1 MKLITA
7 SAGSYPRIG
16 TEPEKQRLR
25 VEYARFERGEISKED
40 FERVQDEVTK
50 EVIEEQRRAGIEL
63 ATDGQ
68 VRWHD
73 QISHFARKLSGCEI
87 DGLLRL
93 FDTNFYFR
101 QPVINGK
108 VRWTAPIVVEE
119 FTFAKRVSSIPIKP
133 VVTGP
138 YTLAKHSIDRHYRD
152 FSSLVADFAVAI
164 GKEVN
169 ALVKAGAEI
178 IQLDEPSIL
187 KNPQEFKIFESA
199 VEEVSKNKGKARL
212 ALYTYFGDAAQ
223 LYNKLQTLPIDI
235 LGLDFTYSQK
245 LPTIIESYGSKKEL
259 GLGLVDGRNTRMEN
273 VKETARVAVKILR
286 RVDTEHAYLNPSC
299 GLDEYLPR
307 EVAFEKL
314 KNLVA
319 IAKHVKAEMR

>member
-1 MKLITA
+1 MELITA

-16 TEPEKQRLR
+16 TAPEKQRLR
-25 VEYARFERGEISKED
+25 SEYVRLERGEISKED
-40 FERVQDEVTK
+40 FARVQDEVTK

-68 VRWHD
+68 VRWYD

-87 DGLLRL
+87 KGLLRL

-108 VRWTAPIVVEE
+108 VQWAAPIVVGE
-119 FTFAKRVSSIPIKP
+119 FTFAKKVSSIPIKP

-138 YTLAKHSIDRHYRD
+138 YTLAKHSIDRHYHN

-169 ALVKAGAEI
+169 ALAKAGAEV

-187 KNPQEFKIFESA
+187 KNPQEFKIFENA
-199 VEEVSKNKGKARL
+199 IAEISKNKGKARL
-212 ALYTYFGDAAQ
+212 ALYTYFGDAAK
-223 LYNKLQTLPIDI
+223 LYDKLQSLPIDI

-245 LPTIIESYGSKKEL
+245 LTTTIEGSGSKKEL
-259 GLGLVDGRNTRMEN
+259 GLGLVDGRNTRIEN
-273 VKETARVAVKILR
+273 VKETAKVAAKILKKLGAER
-286 RVDTEHAYLNPSC
+286 AYLNPSC

-319 IAKHVKAEMR
+319 ITKQVRAEMK

>member
-16 TEPEKQRLR
+16 TAPEKQRLR
-25 VEYARFERGEISKED
+25 GEYARLEKGEISKED
-40 FERVQDEVTK
+40 FVRVQDEVTK
-50 EVIEEQRRAGIEL
+50 EVIEEQGRAGIEL

-68 VRWHD
+68 VRWYD

-87 DGLLRL
+87 NGLLRL

-101 QPVINGK
+101 QPVITGK
-108 VRWTAPIVVEE
+108 VQWTAPIVVDE
-119 FTFAKRVSSIPIKP
+119 FTFAKKVSSVPIKP

-138 YTLAKHSIDRHYRD
+138 YTLAKHSIDKHYHN

-169 ALVKAGAEI
+169 ALAKAGAEI

-187 KNPQEFKIFESA
+187 KNPQDFKIFEGA
-199 VEEVSKNKGKARL
+199 IGEVSKNRGKARL
-212 ALYTYFGDAAQ
+212 ALYTYFGDAAK
-223 LYNKLQTLPIDI
+223 LYDKLQSLPIDI
-235 LGLDFTYSQK
+235 LGLDFAYSQK
-245 LPTIIESYGSKKEL
+245 LPAIIESSGSEKEL
-259 GLGLVDGRNTRMEN
+259 GLGLIDGRNTRIEN
-273 VKETARVAVKILR
+273 VKETAKVAVKILKKINA
-286 RVDTEHAYLNPSC
+286 EHAYLNPSC

-314 KNLVA
+314 KKVVA
-319 IAKHVKAEMR
+319 SAKLIRGY

>member
-1 MKLITA
+1 MELITA

-16 TEPEKQRLR
+16 TAPEKQRLR
-25 VEYARFERGEISKED
+25 AEYARLEKGEISKEV
-40 FERVQDEVTK
+40 FASVQDEVTK
-50 EVIEEQRRAGIEL
+50 EVIDEQRRAGIEL

-68 VRWHD
+68 VRWYD

-87 DGLLRL
+87 KGLLRL

-108 VRWTAPIVVEE
+108 VQWTAPIVVDE
-119 FTFAKRVSSIPIKP
+119 FTFAKKVSPIPIKP

-138 YTLAKHSIDRHYRD
+138 YTLAKHSIDRHYHN

-169 ALVKAGAEI
+169 ALAKAGAEI

-187 KNPQEFKIFESA
+187 KNPQDFKIFESA
-199 VEEVSKNKGKARL
+199 IGEISKNREKARL
-212 ALYTYFGDAAQ
+212 ALYTYFGDAAK
-223 LYNKLQTLPIDI
+223 LYDKLQSLPIDI

-245 LPTIIESYGSKKEL
+245 LPTVIESSGSKKEL
-259 GLGLVDGRNTRMEN
+259 GLGLIDGRNTKIEN
-273 VKETARVAVKILR
+273 VKETATVAVKILKKLDVER
-286 RVDTEHAYLNPSC
+286 AYLNPSC

-319 IAKHVKAEMR
+319 IAKQLKVEMR

>member
-1 MKLITA
+1 L
-7 SAGSYPRIG
+7 
-16 TEPEKQRLR
+16 
-25 VEYARFERGEISKED
+25 ERGEISKED
-40 FERVQDEVTK
+40 FARVQDEVTK

-68 VRWHD
+68 VRWYD

-87 DGLLRL
+87 NGLLRL

-108 VRWTAPIVVEE
+108 VQWAAPIVVDE
-119 FTFAKRVSSIPIKP
+119 FTFAKKVSSIPIKP

-138 YTLAKHSIDRHYRD
+138 YTLAKHSIDKHYHD

-164 GKEVN
+164 GREVN
-169 ALVKAGAEI
+169 ALAKAGAEI

-187 KNPQEFKIFESA
+187 KNPQEFKIFENA
-199 VEEVSKNKGKARL
+199 IAEISKNKGKARL
-212 ALYTYFGDAAQ
+212 ALYTYFGDAAK
-223 LYNKLQTLPIDI
+223 LYDKLQSLPIDS
-235 LGLDFTYSQK
+235 LGMDFSYSQK
-245 LPTIIESYGSKKEL
+245 LPATIEGSGSEKEL
-259 GLGLVDGRNTRMEN
+259 GLGLVDGRNTRIED
-273 VKETARVAVKILR
+273 VKETAKVATEILKKIDVDRV
-286 RVDTEHAYLNPSC
+286 YLNPSC

-319 IAKHVKAEMR
+319 IAKQVRVEMR

>member
-1 MKLITA
+1 MELITA

-16 TEPEKQRLR
+16 TAPEKQRLR
-25 VEYARFERGEISKED
+25 AEYARLEKGEISKED
-40 FERVQDEVTK
+40 FAKVQDDVTR
-50 EVIEEQRRAGIEL
+50 EVIEEQGRAGIEL

-68 VRWHD
+68 VRWYD

-108 VRWTAPIVVEE
+108 VQWITPIVVDE
-119 FTFAKRVSSIPIKP
+119 FTFAKKFSSVPIKP

-138 YTLAKHSIDRHYRD
+138 YTLAKHSIDKHYHN
-152 FSSLVADFAVAI
+152 FPSLVSDFAVAI

-169 ALVKAGAEI
+169 ALANAGAEI

-187 KNPQEFKIFESA
+187 KNPQDFKIFESA
-199 VEEVSKNKGKARL
+199 VREVSKNKGKARL
-212 ALYTYFGDAAQ
+212 ALYTYFGDAAE
-223 LYNKLQTLPIDI
+223 LYDKLQSLPIDI
-235 LGLDFTYSQK
+235 LGLDFTYGQK
-245 LPTIIESYGSKKEL
+245 LPNVIESSGSKKEL
-259 GLGLVDGRNTRMEN
+259 GLGLIDGRNTRIEN
-273 VKETARVAVKILR
+273 VKETAKVAVKILKKINAER
-286 RVDTEHAYLNPSC
+286 AYLNSSC

-314 KNLVA
+314 KNLAA
-319 IAKHVKAEMR
+319 IAKQVRAEMK

>member
-1 MKLITA
+1 MELITA

-16 TEPEKQRLR
+16 TAPEKQRLR
-25 VEYARFERGEISKED
+25 AEYARLERGEISKED
-40 FERVQDEVTK
+40 FARVQDEVTK

-68 VRWHD
+68 VRWYD

-87 DGLLRL
+87 NGLLRL

-108 VRWTAPIVVEE
+108 VQWAAPIVVDE
-119 FTFAKRVSSIPIKP
+119 FMFAKKVSPIPIKP

-138 YTLAKHSIDRHYRD
+138 YTLAKHSIDKHYHN

-169 ALVKAGAEI
+169 ALAKAGAEV

-187 KNPQEFKIFESA
+187 KNHQDFGIFEGA
-199 VEEVSKNKGKARL
+199 VGEVSKNKGKAQL
-212 ALYTYFGDAAQ
+212 ALYTYFGDAAK
-223 LYNKLQTLPIDI
+223 LYNKLQSLPIDI
-235 LGLDFTYSQK
+235 LGLDFSYSQE
-245 LPTIIESYGSKKEL
+245 LPDVISSSGSKKEL
-259 GLGLVDGRNTRMEN
+259 GLGLVDGRNTRIED
-273 VKETARVAVKILR
+273 VKETAKVATEILKKIDVDRV
-286 RVDTEHAYLNPSC
+286 YLNPSC

-319 IAKHVKAEMR
+319 IAKQVRVEMR

>member
-1 MKLITA
+1 MELITA
-7 SAGSYPRIG
+7 STGSYPRIG
-16 TEPEKQRLR
+16 TAPEKQRLR
-25 VEYARFERGEISKED
+25 AEYARLEKGEISRED
-40 FERVQDEVTK
+40 FARVQDEVTK

-68 VRWHD
+68 VRWYD

-87 DGLLRL
+87 NGLLRL

-108 VRWTAPIVVEE
+108 VQWTAQIVVNE
-119 FTFAKRVSSIPIKP
+119 FTFAKKVSPIPIKP

-138 YTLAKHSIDRHYRD
+138 YTLAEHSIDRHYHN

-164 GKEVN
+164 GREVN

-187 KNPQEFKIFESA
+187 KNPQDFKIFESA
-199 VEEVSKNKGKARL
+199 VGEISKNKGKARL
-212 ALYTYFGDAAQ
+212 ALYTYFGDAAK
-223 LYNKLQTLPIDI
+223 LYDKLQSLPIDI
-235 LGLDFTYSQK
+235 IGLDFTYSQK
-245 LPTIIESYGSKKEL
+245 LPNVIESSGSEKEL
-259 GLGLVDGRNTRMEN
+259 GLGLIDGRNTKIEN
-273 VKETARVAVKILR
+273 VKETANVAVKILR
-286 RVDTEHAYLNPSC
+286 KLNAERAYLNPSC

-307 EVAFEKL
+307 EVAFEKM

-319 IAKHVKAEMR
+319 IAKQVRVEMR

>member
-1 MKLITA
+1 MELITA
-7 SAGSYPRIG
+7 STGSYPRIG
-16 TEPEKQRLR
+16 TAPEKQRLR
-25 VEYARFERGEISKED
+25 AEYARLERGEISRED
-40 FERVQDEVTK
+40 FARVQDEVTK

-63 ATDGQ
+63 VTDGQ
-68 VRWHD
+68 VRWYD

-87 DGLLRL
+87 NGLLRL

-108 VRWTAPIVVEE
+108 IQWTAPIVVDE
-119 FTFAKRVSSIPIKP
+119 FTFAKKVSPIPIKP

-138 YTLAKHSIDRHYRD
+138 YTLAKHSIDRHYHN

-164 GKEVN
+164 SREVN
-169 ALVKAGAEI
+169 ALAKAGAEI

-187 KNPQEFKIFESA
+187 KNPQDFKIFESA
-199 VEEVSKNKGKARL
+199 VGEVNKNKGKARL
-212 ALYTYFGDAAQ
+212 ALYTYFGDAAK
-223 LYNKLQTLPIDI
+223 LYDKLQSLPIDI
-235 LGLDFTYSQK
+235 IGLDFTYSQK
-245 LPTIIESYGSKKEL
+245 LPNVIESSGSEKEL
-259 GLGLVDGRNTRMEN
+259 GLGLIDGRNTKIEN
-273 VKETARVAVKILR
+273 VKETAKVAAKILKR
-286 RVDTEHAYLNPSC
+286 LNAERAYLNPSC

-319 IAKHVKAEMR
+319 IAKQVRVEMR

>member
-7 SAGSYPRIG
+7 STGSYPRIG
-16 TEPEKQRLR
+16 TAPEKQRLR
-25 VEYARFERGEISKED
+25 AEYARLEKGEISRED
-40 FERVQDEVTK
+40 FARVQDEVTK
-50 EVIEEQRRAGIEL
+50 EVIEAQRRAGIEL

-68 VRWHD
+68 VRWYD

-87 DGLLRL
+87 NGLLRL

-108 VRWTAPIVVEE
+108 VQWTAPIVVDE
-119 FTFAKRVSSIPIKP
+119 FTFAKKVSPIPIKP

-138 YTLAKHSIDRHYRD
+138 YTLAKHSIDRHYRN
-152 FSSLVADFAVAI
+152 FSSLVADFAAAI

-169 ALVKAGAEI
+169 ALAKAGAEI

-187 KNPQEFKIFESA
+187 KNPQDFKIFESA
-199 VEEVSKNKGKARL
+199 VGEISKNKGKARL
-212 ALYTYFGDAAQ
+212 ALYTYFSDAAK
-223 LYNKLQTLPIDI
+223 LYDKLQSLPIDI
-235 LGLDFTYSQK
+235 IGLDFTYSQK
-245 LPTIIESYGSKKEL
+245 LPNVIESSGSKKEL
-259 GLGLVDGRNTRMEN
+259 GLGLIDGRNTKIEN
-273 VKETARVAVKILR
+273 VKETANVAAKILKKIDAER
-286 RVDTEHAYLNPSC
+286 AYLNPSC

-307 EVAFEKL
+307 EVAFEKM

-319 IAKHVKAEMR
+319 VAKQARVEMR

>member
-1 MKLITA
+1 MRLITA
-7 SAGSYPRIG
+7 SGGSYPRIG
-16 TEPEKQRLR
+16 TAPEKQRLR
-25 VEYARFERGEISKED
+25 VEYAGLERGEISKED
-40 FERVQDEVTK
+40 FARVQDEVTR

-68 VRWHD
+68 VRWYD

-108 VRWTAPIVVEE
+108 VRWAGPIVVEE
-119 FTFAKRVSSIPIKP
+119 FTFAKKVSSIPIKP

-152 FSSLVADFAVAI
+152 FPSLVADFAVAI

-169 ALVKAGAEI
+169 ALAKAGAEI

-187 KNPQEFKIFESA
+187 KNPQDFKIFENA
-199 VEEVSKNKGKARL
+199 VGEVSKNKGKARL
-212 ALYTYFGDAAQ
+212 ALYTYFGDAAK
-223 LYNKLQTLPIDI
+223 LYDKLQTLPVDV
-235 LGLDFTYSQK
+235 LGLDFTYSQE
-245 LPTIIESYGSKKEL
+245 LPNIIESSGSKKEL
-259 GLGLVDGRNTRMEN
+259 GLGLIDGRNTKIEN
-273 VKETARVAVKILR
+273 VKETARVAVKILKR
-286 RVDTEHAYLNPSC
+286 IDAERAYLNPSC

-319 IAKHVKAEMR
+319 IAKQVRAEMG

>member
-1 MKLITA
+1 MELITA
-7 SAGSYPRIG
+7 STGSYPRIG
-16 TEPEKQRLR
+16 TAPEKQRLR
-25 VEYARFERGEISKED
+25 AEYARLEKGEISRED
-40 FERVQDEVTK
+40 FARVQDDVTK
-50 EVIEEQRRAGIEL
+50 EVIDEQRHAGIEL

-68 VRWHD
+68 VRWYD

-101 QPVINGK
+101 QPVINNK
-108 VRWTAPIVVEE
+108 VQWTAPIVVDE
-119 FTFAKRVSSIPIKP
+119 FTFAKKGSSVPIKP

-138 YTLAKHSIDRHYRD
+138 YTLAKHSIDRHYHN

-169 ALVKAGAEI
+169 ALVKAGADI

-187 KNPQEFKIFESA
+187 KNPQDFKIFESA
-199 VEEVSKNKGKARL
+199 VGEVSKNKGKARL
-212 ALYTYFGDAAQ
+212 ALYTYFGDAAK
-223 LYNKLQTLPIDI
+223 LYDKLQSLSIDI
-235 LGLDFTYSQK
+235 IGLDFTYSQK
-245 LPTIIESYGSKKEL
+245 LPNVVESSGSEKEL
-259 GLGLVDGRNTRMEN
+259 GLGLIDGRNTRIEN
-273 VKETARVAVKILR
+273 VKETAKVVAKILKKIDAER
-286 RVDTEHAYLNPSC
+286 AYLNPSC

-307 EVAFEKL
+307 EVAFEKM

-319 IAKHVKAEMR
+319 ISKQVRVEMK

>member
-1 MKLITA
+1 MELITA
-7 SAGSYPRIG
+7 STGSYPRIG
-16 TEPEKQRLR
+16 TAPEKQRLR
-25 VEYARFERGEISKED
+25 AEYARLEKGEISRED
-40 FERVQDEVTK
+40 FARVQDEVTK

-68 VRWHD
+68 VRWYD
-73 QISHFARKLSGCEI
+73 QISRFARKLSGCEI
-87 DGLLRL
+87 NGLLRL

-101 QPVINGK
+101 RPVINGK
-108 VRWTAPIVVEE
+108 VQWTAPIVVDE
-119 FTFAKRVSSIPIKP
+119 FTFAKKVSPIPIKP

-138 YTLAKHSIDRHYRD
+138 YTLAKHSIDKHYRN

-187 KNPQEFKIFESA
+187 KNPQDFKIFESA
-199 VEEVSKNKGKARL
+199 VGEISKNKGKARL
-212 ALYTYFGDAAQ
+212 ALYTYFGDAAK
-223 LYNKLQTLPIDI
+223 LYDKLQSLPIDTI
-235 LGLDFTYSQK
+235 GLDFTYSQK
-245 LPTIIESYGSKKEL
+245 LPNVIESSGSEKEL
-259 GLGLVDGRNTRMEN
+259 GLGLIDGRNTKIEN
-273 VKETARVAVKILR
+273 VKETAKVAAKILKKSNAER
-286 RVDTEHAYLNPSC
+286 AYMNPSC

-307 EVAFEKL
+307 EVAFEKM

-319 IAKHVKAEMR
+319 IAKQVMVEMK

>member
-1 MKLITA
+1 MELITA
-7 SAGSYPRIG
+7 STGSYPRIG
-16 TEPEKQRLR
+16 TAPEKQRLR
-25 VEYARFERGEISKED
+25 AEYARLEKGEISRED
-40 FERVQDEVTK
+40 FARVQDEVTK

-68 VRWHD
+68 VRWYD

-87 DGLLRL
+87 NGLLRL

-108 VRWTAPIVVEE
+108 VQWTAQIVVNE
-119 FTFAKRVSSIPIKP
+119 FTFAKKVSPIPIKP

-138 YTLAKHSIDRHYRD
+138 YTLAKHSIDRHYHN

-164 GKEVN
+164 GREVN
-169 ALVKAGAEI
+169 ALAKAGAEI

-187 KNPQEFKIFESA
+187 KNPHDFKIFESA
-199 VEEVSKNKGKARL
+199 VGEISKNKGKARL
-212 ALYTYFGDAAQ
+212 ALYTYFGDAAK
-223 LYNKLQTLPIDI
+223 LYDKLQSLPIDI
-235 LGLDFTYSQK
+235 IGLDFTYSQK
-245 LPTIIESYGSKKEL
+245 LPNVIESSGSEKEL
-259 GLGLVDGRNTRMEN
+259 GLGLIDGRNTKIEN
-273 VKETARVAVKILR
+273 VKETAKVAAKILKR
-286 RVDTEHAYLNPSC
+286 LNAERAYLNPSC

-307 EVAFEKL
+307 EVAFEKM

-319 IAKHVKAEMR
+319 ITKQVRVEMR

>member
-1 MKLITA
+1 MELITA

-16 TEPEKQRLR
+16 TALEKQRLR
-25 VEYARFERGEISKED
+25 AEYARLEKGEISRED
-40 FERVQDEVTK
+40 FARVQDEVTK

-68 VRWHD
+68 VRWYD

-87 DGLLRL
+87 NGLLRL

-108 VRWTAPIVVEE
+108 VQWAAPIVVDE
-119 FTFAKRVSSIPIKP
+119 FTFAKKVSSIPIKP
-133 VVTGP
+133 AVTGP
-138 YTLAKHSIDRHYRD
+138 YTLAKHSIDRHYHN

-169 ALVKAGAEI
+169 ALAKAGAEV

-187 KNPQEFKIFESA
+187 KNPQEFKIFENA
-199 VEEVSKNKGKARL
+199 IAEISKNKGKARL
-212 ALYTYFGDAAQ
+212 ALYTYFGDAAK
-223 LYNKLQTLPIDI
+223 LYDKLQSLPIDI

-245 LPTIIESYGSKKEL
+245 LTTTIEGSGSKKEL
-259 GLGLVDGRNTRMEN
+259 GLGLVDGRNTRIEN
-273 VKETARVAVKILR
+273 VKETAKVAAKILKKLGAER
-286 RVDTEHAYLNPSC
+286 AYLNPSC

-319 IAKHVKAEMR
+319 ITKQVRAEMK

>member
-1 MKLITA
+1 
-7 SAGSYPRIG
+7 
-16 TEPEKQRLR
+16 
-25 VEYARFERGEISKED
+25 
-40 FERVQDEVTK
+40 VQDEVTK
-50 EVIEEQRRAGIEL
+50 EVIEEQVRAGIEL

-68 VRWHD
+68 VRWYD

-87 DGLLRL
+87 NGLLRL

-108 VRWTAPIVVEE
+108 VRWAAPIVMDE
-119 FTFAKRVSSIPIKP
+119 FTFAKKVSSIPIKP

-138 YTLAKHSIDRHYRD
+138 YTLAKHSIDKHYHN

-169 ALVKAGAEI
+169 ALAKAGAEI

-187 KNPQEFKIFESA
+187 KNHQDFKIFENA
-199 VEEVSKNKGKARL
+199 IAEISKNKGKARL
-212 ALYTYFGDAAQ
+212 ALYTYFGDAAK
-223 LYNKLQTLPIDI
+223 LYDKLQSLPIDI

-245 LPTIIESYGSKKEL
+245 LAAIIESVGSKKEL
-259 GLGLVDGRNTRMEN
+259 GLGLVDGRNTRIEN
-273 VKETARVAVKILR
+273 VKETAKGAAKILKKLD
-286 RVDTEHAYLNPSC
+286 VDQVYLNPSC

-314 KNLVA
+314 KNLA
-319 IAKHVKAEMR
+319 TIAKQVKVEMR

>member
-16 TEPEKQRLR
+16 TAPEKQRLR
-25 VEYARFERGEISKED
+25 GEYARLEKGEISKED
-40 FERVQDEVTK
+40 FVRVQDEVTK
-50 EVIEEQRRAGIEL
+50 EVIEEQGRAGIEL

-68 VRWHD
+68 VRWYD

-87 DGLLRL
+87 NGLLRL

-101 QPVINGK
+101 QPVITGK
-108 VRWTAPIVVEE
+108 VQWTAPIVVDE
-119 FTFAKRVSSIPIKP
+119 FTFAKKVSSVPIKP

-138 YTLAKHSIDRHYRD
+138 YTLAKHSIDKHYHN

-169 ALVKAGAEI
+169 ALAKAGAEI

-187 KNPQEFKIFESA
+187 KNPQDFKIFEGA
-199 VEEVSKNKGKARL
+199 IGEVSKNRGKARL
-212 ALYTYFGDAAQ
+212 ALYTYFGDAAK
-223 LYNKLQTLPIDI
+223 LYDKLQSLPIDI
-235 LGLDFTYSQK
+235 LGLDFAYSQK
-245 LPTIIESYGSKKEL
+245 LPAIIESSGSEKEL
-259 GLGLVDGRNTRMEN
+259 GLGLIDGRNTRIEN
-273 VKETARVAVKILR
+273 VKETAKVAVKILKKINA
-286 RVDTEHAYLNPSC
+286 EHAYLNPSC

-319 IAKHVKAEMR
+319 IAKQVRAETR